1 MNCAWNPAA
10 RRYTLRMAIAMAA
23 YVGVLVA
30 SLTLLRTR
38 DLQGPLLWLTAVAP
52 AIPIMGVIAA
62 MGAYVTEMADE
73 YQRVKLVRAMIIATG
88 LSLSIFTALGFLE
101 NAGAIGK
108 LEGIWAFPVWC
119 ACLGLAQA
127 VGAVRDR

>member
-1 MNCAWNPAA
+1 MDRAWNPAA
-10 RRYTLRMAIAMAA
+10 RRYNLRIAVAMTA

-52 AIPIMGVIAA
+52 AIPVMGAIAA
-62 MGAYVTEMADE
+62 MGAYVAEMTDE
-73 YQRVKLVRAMIIATG
+73 YQRMKLVRAMIIATG

-101 NAGAIGK
+101 NGGAIGK
-108 LEGIWAFPVWC
+108 LEGIWAFPIWC
-119 ACLGLAQA
+119 VCLGLAQV